1 MAESSKKQSPIR
13 RRVFREEIREQV
25 IDEIL
30 SGRLAPGTR
39 IVETRLAKQFGV
51 SQAPVR
57 EALRDLAL
65 FGFVVCSP
73 FRSTYVRQISTEDLL
88 KSYPVR
94 AALESVAAREAAA
107 VIDDE
112 TLAKLEEQIAAM
124 RRAAEVNDH
133 RAHVDADF
141 AFHHIIIKAAGND
154 MLEHVWQSMR
164 LATTTLVT
172 HSMMQ
177 MTHRSMFEIGERHV
191 AVLEALRSRDPLVA
205 EAAMRKHIE
214 EPGEWIREAVRKDK
228 NKAHEPATTSTEPV
242 AEPARRRA
250 KAV

>member
-1 MAESSKKQSPIR
+1 MGTNDKKQTPIR
-13 RRVFREEIREQV
+13 RRVFREEIRERV

-30 SGRLAPGTR
+30 SGRLAPGSR
-39 IVETRLAKQFGV
+39 IVEARLAEQFGV

-88 KSYPVR
+88 QSYPVR
-94 AALESVAAREAAA
+94 AALESVAAREAA
-107 VIDDE
+107 VRIDDE
-112 TLAKLEEQIAAM
+112 TLVRLEEHIAAM

-141 AFHHIIIKAAGND
+141 AFHHTIIKAAGND

-172 HSMMQ
+172 HSMTQ

-191 AVLEALRSRDPLVA
+191 AVLEAMRSRDPLIA

-214 EPGEWIREAVRKDK
+214 EPGDWIRDAVRKEKLQAEEAGAAATPQPDQ
-228 NKAHEPATTSTEPV
+228 PANVTVS
-242 AEPARRRA
+242 
-250 KAV
+250 